1 MAARTRKQQS
11 GFGERKSRY
20 AGPRSEGARA
30 KPARLRLPGPEALP
44 DGTVRY
50 ALSLGPKGRVL
61 FPADLRKALG
71 LEQGDVITAWLRDGE
86 LRMHSHR
93 HGLQKIQQEGRSMS
107 FGPVSAS
114 EELIAER
121 RAESAKDAEE
131 TLRWLHPR
139 RKRRR

>member
-1 MAARTRKQQS
+1 MAARTRKQSS
-11 GFGERKSRY
+11 GFGEGKSRY
-20 AGPRSEGARA
+20 AGPRSGGAGA
-30 KPARLRLPGPEALP
+30 KPARRRLPGPEALP

-50 ALSLGPKGRVL
+50 ALLLGPKGRVL

-71 LEQGDVITAWLRDGE
+71 LDEGDVITAWLRDGE

-93 HGLQKIQQEGRSMS
+93 HGLRKIQEEARAMPSS
-107 FGPVSAS
+107 AVSAS

-131 TLRWLHPR
+131 ALRWLHPR

>member
-1 MAARTRKQQS
+1 MAAHTRKQPA
-11 GFGERKSRY
+11 GFGESKSRY

-30 KPARLRLPGPEALP
+30 KPARLRLPGPQALP

-50 ALSLGPKGRVL
+50 ALLLGPKGRVL

-93 HGLQKIQQEGRSMS
+93 HGLRKIQEEARSMPS
-107 FGPVSAS
+107 SAVSAS
-114 EELIAER
+114 GELIAER
-121 RAESAKDAEE
+121 RAENAKEAEE

-139 RKRRR
+139 RKRR